1 VLMIYRVGV
10 EDIEPNH
17 WLGWVLDLPGCF
29 SAAASEAEAIARVPA
44 AIAAYY
50 AWLARQDSTL
60 PLTTGPGEVRV
71 VESFRAF
78 SDPNDPTYLVN
89 AFFEE
94 DRRPLSYWDVT
105 VALRL
110 LDWTRQELQ
119 QVLRPATPEQLAGP
133 IGKLVKH
140 IANAENWY
148 FSRLALGLDPSH
160 LPPDPVE
167 RLAAVRANARSQL
180 IYLIGDE
187 QIASLNSEQWSAR
200 KILRR
205 TLWHERDH
213 TRQLRQLLVQR

>member
-1 VLMIYRVGV
+1 MMIYRVSV
-10 EDIEPNH
+10 EDIEPDH

-29 SAAASEAEAIARVPA
+29 SAAASEAEAVSRIPA
-44 AIAAYY
+44 TIAAYY
-50 AWLARQDSTL
+50 GWLARHDTTL
-60 PLTTGPGEVRV
+60 PIAAGPVEVKV
-71 VESFRAF
+71 VETFHAF
-78 SDPNDPTYLVN
+78 PDPDDPTYLVN
-89 AFFEE
+89 AFFED

-110 LDWTRQELQ
+110 LDWMRQELQ
-119 QVLRPATPEQLAGP
+119 QVLRPATSEQLAGP

-148 FSRLALGLDPSH
+148 FSRLDLGLDPSQ

-167 RLAAVRANARSQL
+167 RLDAVRANARSHL
-180 IYLIGDE
+180 IHLIGDE
-187 QIASLNSEQWSAR
+187 RLTLHSSEQWSAR

-213 TRQLRQLLVQR
+213 TRQLRQLLAQR